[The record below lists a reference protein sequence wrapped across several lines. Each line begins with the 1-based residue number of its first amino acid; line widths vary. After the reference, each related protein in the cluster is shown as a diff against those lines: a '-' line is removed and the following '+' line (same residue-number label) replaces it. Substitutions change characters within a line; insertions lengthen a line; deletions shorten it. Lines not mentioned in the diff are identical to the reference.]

1 MGYVVKANGKII
13 TKRLT
18 KLRATKSANNLKKD
32 MKIAIPKYKWA
43 KNIKVVKVK

>member
-1 MGYVVKANGKII
+1 MGYFVKANNKII

-18 KLRATKSANNLKKD
+18 KQEAISAANNLKRQ

-43 KNIKVVKVK
+43 KNIKVVRK